1 MRDSHSWKVAL
12 ALWAAF
18 AVVTWNVVFDRH
30 VYVAAVQFT
39 QQQIQRHE
47 RGEQVSSIAEAFTP
61 QLGHAAARATLW
73 GGVVLVTGV
82 LLTVLAGRPT
92 RKT

>member
-1 MRDSHSWKVAL
+1 MRGSTGVRVAL

-18 AVVTWNVVFDRH
+18 AFVTWNVVFDRH

-39 QQQIQRHE
+39 QEQIQRHQ
-47 RGEQVSSIAEAFTP
+47 RGEQVSSIEDAFAP
-61 QLGHAAARATLW
+61 QLGHAAARATIW
-73 GGVVLVTGV
+73 GGAVLALGV
-82 LLTVLAGRPT
+82 LLTVFAERQP